1 MATWRHCVL
10 GTMKPTAIVITLEKT
25 NPKATAVLVVRFS
38 AMGLCTKTSL
48 CHPGLTKN
56 DRERLPPNSH
66 LHRRPVRPVRSAVS
80 PQRRGHNARV
90 GRRGLGR
97 TLSPPEAAVGRAPSY
112 TLSPATVVAVPASIS
127 PLLQAAVLRCGRVI
141 RSHASF
147 AGLPSASIR
156 FPHQFMR
163 PHS

>member
-80 PQRRGHNARV
+80 PQRRGHNATV
-90 GRRGLGR
+90 
-97 TLSPPEAAVGRAPSY
+97 TRARS
-112 TLSPATVVAVPASIS
+112 AVPARGGSTGSYGFHSFCQLTIF
-127 PLLQAAVLRCGRVI
+127 QARADK
-141 RSHASF
+141 SKDASD
-147 AGLPSASIR
+147 LPN
-156 FPHQFMR
+156 Q
-163 PHS
+163 